1 MLLVTSSFFTALPS
15 SFARISIARWAPK
28 SDRHLPAIRE
38 LAPGEWFRSVDHDEY
53 RRRYLAQLAAL
64 DPAEVCRRIEAIA
77 DGRPAAL
84 LCWEHPHDRQFCHRA
99 FVSAWL
105 LDTLGLR
112 VPEFGCGPEAFGHRH
127 PKLPH
132 ARLF

>member
-1 MLLVTSSFFTALPS
+1 MLIVTSSFFTALPA

-28 SDRHLPAIRE
+28 SDRGLPAIRD
-38 LAPGEWFRSVDHDEY
+38 LAPGDWFKSVDEDEY
-53 RRRYLAQLAAL
+53 RGRYMAQLDAL

-84 LCWEHPHDRQFCHRA
+84 LCWERPADTQFCHRA
-99 FVSAWL
+99 FVSCWL
-105 LDTLGLR
+105 QDTLGLR
-112 VPEFGCGPEAFGHRH
+112 MPEFGCDPKAFGHRH

-132 ARLF
+132 ARLL